1 MNKIQSQFFTP
12 EQIQS
17 NNKRILSLKDKEKG
31 KSIIIMGPST
41 SINKSFID
49 KVRNSVTI
57 GVNGVGLVKD
67 IWDFEPT
74 YYCLSEAH
82 IFHKFYI
89 NDKFT
94 MNGKKCDTFS
104 NIANSLDIS
113 IKILSDLVITGIHT
127 DNQHKHMSTRLNILN
142 DNIHIPYLNKELMS
156 GTYHRNDEI
165 SVDSISLN
173 LLRGTFAAGSVIF
186 DLAIPLASWLGAKN
200 IYLIGC
206 SSTVGHFYDCDNS
219 QLMEKFK
226 ASLGKMSRTRS
237 KYVLYKNKLNE
248 FGVELF
254 NLDSN
259 IIEGIKG
266 IEINGIV

>member
-12 EQIQS
+12 EQIHF

-41 SINKSFID
+41 SINDYFID
-49 KVRNSVTI
+49 KIRDRITI

-67 IWDFEPT
+67 IWNFEPT

-82 IFHKFYI
+82 IFHNFYI

-94 MNGKKCDTFS
+94 MNDRKCDTFY
-104 NIANSLDIS
+104 NIIHNLNSS
-113 IKILSDLVITGIHT
+113 IKIFSDLVMTGIYT
-127 DNQHKHMSTRLNILN
+127 DNQHKETNRRLDILN
-142 DNIHIPYLNKELMS
+142 NNVHIPYINNELMEGS
-156 GTYHRNDEI
+156 FHRNDKI
-165 SVDSISLN
+165 SIDSISLN

-206 SSTVGHFYDCDNS
+206 SSTVGHFYDYDNL

-248 FGVELF
+248 SGVNLF

-259 IIEGIKG
+259 IIEGIKRV
-266 IEINGIV
+266 EINEIV